1 MKKKMLIVLLSVFL
15 LSAMIVPSLSQLDMT
30 VGVSVGDHFTF
41 ESVIDAYT
49 TTNASYV
56 PSEFDSPF
64 ISLNQSDY
72 VTYTV
77 LDVVDKNITFQI
89 LTHWSNG
96 TETTTEQEEAID
108 TSYNY
113 WAIGANME
121 AGDVIREASFM
132 SGERTIN
139 ETTTMEWGDV
149 TRDVNVHDTIWD
161 WSSWFGVI
169 SHRIYYWDKETGMLL
184 KEVII
189 TDYDGDN
196 GVVHLE
202 QTVEIVDTN
211 LWVIPEFPTGT
222 AMLLVFIAITVSID
236 LYRRKTLK
244 H

>member
-1 MKKKMLIVLLSVFL
+1 MKKKILIVLLSVFL
-15 LSAMIVPSLSQLDMT
+15 VSAMIVPALSQLDMT

-41 ESVIDAYT
+41 QSVINDYT

-56 PSEFDSPF
+56 PGQFDSPF
-64 ISLNQSDY
+64 MALNQSEY

-77 LDVVDKNITFQI
+77 LDVVDKNITFQVMTQW
-89 LTHWSNG
+89 LNG
-96 TETTTEQEEAID
+96 TETTVEQEEAID
-108 TSYNY
+108 TSYSY
-113 WAIGANME
+113 LAIGANME

-139 ETTTMEWGDV
+139 ETITMEWGDV
-149 TRDVNVHDTIWD
+149 TREVNVHDTTWD
-161 WSSWFGVI
+161 WSSWFGII
-169 SHRIYYWDKETGMLL
+169 SQRVYYWDKETGMLL

-189 TDYDGDN
+189 TDYDGEN

-202 QTVEIVDTN
+202 QTVEITDTN

-222 AMLLVFIAITVSID
+222 VMLLVFIAITVSIG